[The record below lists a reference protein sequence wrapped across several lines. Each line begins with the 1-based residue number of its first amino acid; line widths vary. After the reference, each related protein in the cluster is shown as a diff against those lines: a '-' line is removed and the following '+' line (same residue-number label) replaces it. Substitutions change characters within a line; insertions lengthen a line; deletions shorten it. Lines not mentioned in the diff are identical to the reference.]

1 MPQAWEVKL
10 VNSKV
15 VVVGHCSSWSVA
27 DNTNRLSMILLLVRQ
42 HIKIV
47 IRREAAEFYGTTSM
61 SVGDILW

>member
-15 VVVGHCSSWSVA
+15 VVVGPCSSWPVA
-27 DNTNRLSMILLLVRQ
+27 GNTNRLSMILLLVRLQ
-42 HIKIV
+42 IKIV
-47 IRREAAEFYGTTSM
+47 IRREAAEFNGTTSM